1 MSITEI
7 LVKCFPFLVLIGCGL
22 FSLFTALTPAWRE
35 QSVNRWKIYLE
46 ARRPIT
52 QIDFNEKIA
61 LLLYSG
67 VGTLFVL
74 MGIVGLVL
82 IAYGI
87 PGQ

>member
-52 QIDFNEKIA
+52 QIDFNEKTAI
-61 LLLYSG
+61 LLYSG
-67 VGTLFVL
+67 VGTLFIL
-74 MGIVGLVL
+74 IGMAGLVL